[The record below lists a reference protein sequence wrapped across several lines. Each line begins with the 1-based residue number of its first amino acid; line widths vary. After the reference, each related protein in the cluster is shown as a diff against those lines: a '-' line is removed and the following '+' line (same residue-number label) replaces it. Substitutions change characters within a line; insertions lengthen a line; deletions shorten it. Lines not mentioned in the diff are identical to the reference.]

1 MSTQPSTQ
9 PDPIADGRRRY
20 FEAIKA
26 ADVAAVVSLFCENAI
41 YMPPNDT
48 SLYGGAEIKEW
59 HEDYFKYFQIVEL
72 TETEREVTVL
82 GDWAIERSAYTV
94 AIQPVKGG
102 DRIRDDGRFV
112 MVWKREPGG
121 AWKIAQAIH
130 NSIRPVGSGTSRFLV
145 RMSQRKKER
154 GGADG

>member
-1 MSTQPSTQ
+1 MSSQPSIQ
-9 PDPIADGRRRY
+9 ADPLADGRQRY

-26 ADVAAVVSLFCENAI
+26 ADVAAVVSLFCEDAI

-48 SLYGGAEIKEW
+48 SLYGRAEIKEW
-59 HEDYFKYFQIVEL
+59 HEDYFKYFRIVVL

-82 GDWAIERSAYTV
+82 GDWAIERLAYTV
-94 AIQPVKGG
+94 AIKPVKGG

-112 MVWKREPGG
+112 VVWRRDPGNT
-121 AWKIAQAIH
+121 WKISRAIH

-154 GGADG
+154 GGAEG